1 MKMKVNMLL
10 LALVT
15 LLLSGCTSAFY
26 ASSGANDDLYA
37 IHNRTEI
44 ARRQQAEAEAKAFI
58 DSLIDYARYSGIS
71 VTNLQKQE
79 TGIFVLTVDRVDLTL
94 YQASVAGT
102 GITLESGS
110 QIIKVFFTDRKL
122 TGIDS
127 ETVLD
132 AKYNNQAMQM
142 TITSSVQFVTAE

>member
-1 MKMKVNMLL
+1 MVQYGRIN
-10 LALVT
+10 
-15 LLLSGCTSAFY
+15 
-26 ASSGANDDLYA
+26 GAYYYA
-37 IHNRTEI
+37 IDALMDEQSLTLSYQSGEQAVTSNGQTQTV
-44 ARRQQAEAEAKAFI
+44 QQAEAEAKAFI